1 MTGKNILQ
9 LFASSYT
16 SRSNVS
22 NSFPIIESFTSHIF
36 LLSHRIIKKRVLD
49 NCGQQERTAKE
60 KFFKDSIEKTAGYKE
75 L

>member
-1 MTGKNILQ
+1 MTGKNILLQ

-22 NSFPIIESFTSHIF
+22 NSFPITESFTSHIF

-49 NCGQQERTAKE
+49 NCEQQATGEDCKGKIFQR
-60 KFFKDSIEKTAGYKE
+60 
-75 L
+75 LN